1 MIKFLD
7 LQAITAKYQ
16 DEIHNALKRT
26 VDSGWYLLGKETELF
41 EKAYAE
47 YIGVQHCV
55 GCANGLDAIHLMF
68 KALIQLGRLHK
79 GDEILVSANTFIAT
93 IHGITENG
101 LRPIFVDARDD
112 NGQLDEALLSRL
124 ITNKTRAVFIVHLY
138 GQCALTQGIE
148 EFCKTNNLLLL
159 EDNAQAHGCRYG
171 MKRTGSL
178 GFAAAHSFYP
188 GKNLGALGDGGAVTT
203 NDAELAATIRQLG
216 NYGYSR
222 KYVCD
227 SMGRNSRLDELQAAV
242 LRVKLAH
249 LDDDIAARQAVARY
263 YYEHIANPLIQ
274 LPTVGEQGT
283 HVYHLFPIRC
293 KQRDKLQKYLAEK
306 GIETLI
312 HYPIP
317 PHKQLCYN
325 EYQHLTLPI
334 TELISNEEL
343 SLPISQVM
351 TISDA
356 ENVVTALN
364 EFS

>member
-16 DEIHNALKRT
+16 NEIHDALKRT

-47 YIGVQHCV
+47 YVGVNHCV

-112 NGQLDEALLSRL
+112 NGQLNETLLSSL
-124 ITNKTRAVFIVHLY
+124 ITHKTRALFIVHLY

-203 NDAELAATIRQLG
+203 NDAELASTIRQLG

-242 LRVKLAH
+242 LHVKLTH
-249 LDDDIAARQAVARY
+249 LDNDIAARQAIASY
-263 YYEHIANPLIQ
+263 YNEHIENPLIQ
-274 LPTVGEQGT
+274 LPTVGENDT

-317 PHKQLCYN
+317 PHKQLCYK